1 VDYVGLGSD
10 FDGVAYMPTD
20 LGNVS
25 QFVDITVELI
35 DRCTRL
41 SHVCVCGRYLADER
55 IPSHDGHARASLRF
69 TRGYT
74 DDEIKKVLG
83 LNTIRVLRQAEAV
96 SARLRK
102 TTRPSD
108 AVCC

>member
-35 DRCTRL
+35 DRYTRL
-41 SHVCVCGRYLADER
+41 SHACACVGAIL
-55 IPSHDGHARASLRF
+55 L
-69 TRGYT
+69 TN
-74 DDEIKKVLG
+74 V
-83 LNTIRVLRQAEAV
+83 
-96 SARLRK
+96 
-102 TTRPSD
+102 
-108 AVCC
+108 